1 MPQGKIISIKSF
13 SNLDNSVRI
22 KAQKFLKEKALYDW
36 LEYLKRIESSGY
48 GELVLKGFSKTSLDI
63 IEKFG
68 FMPIKIFYSTLSSV
82 TIKKGQKTSY
92 NFCNV
97 CSEILGF
104 YNSDKKFLTWLM
116 LIEKM
121 TNLAPE
127 ALEILLKEMS
137 FLVEKMNVSQMEDWF
152 LTCLRASSGD
162 MEKRIKLLS
171 LKDNEGLEWL
181 GQSAGIKSFKEQENK
196 LKIYTTAIWG
206 MNINIKEIPISNTKS
221 SIRRT
226 AFSNN
231 FVRVP
236 SSYPGFTGQLGEEVF
251 RAAIMHAAAHM
262 KFTHKRFEIG
272 KLKPIQVAIIS
283 IIEDARVEL
292 LSIKEFPGLK
302 ELWIPYHMATGE
314 SKNLNKA
321 YGPLTSRTLFSRLS
335 RALVDENYID
345 GNGWINRAK
354 DMFFKKKNRWN
365 DQTLSRELGNILG
378 NDIGQMRIQFNPKDY
393 LPDPIYRDENSG
405 IWNFDNE
412 NTKDFEELQTGIESY
427 QIERKETDDAEKN
440 FENSTVIEPL
450 AKIAPNKVSQS
461 KEAEIISLQP
471 EFDYKSGRE
480 NFNWCK
486 IKKYNFENKSNYYLN
501 NFLYENSKIVSNIKN
516 LIESSNISQPVKL
529 KKQHDGEELDLDS
542 CIESIID
549 IKRGSTP
556 SNKIYKKTNRKG
568 RDLLVSILV
577 DISESTN
584 DFIKDT
590 NKRIFSSII
599 EATGILSEAINK
611 SGDDF
616 GLATFCSN
624 KRDDVRYWKI
634 KDFKDKLNKSHINKL
649 ESMKPGFSTRLGA
662 AVRQAGDELVSQ
674 TNYRKLLLI
683 ISDGE
688 PSDIDVDD
696 KEYLVEDAKYAV
708 KRLAYNGIDVFCVG
722 VESES
727 NKNLS
732 RIFGNKNYVI
742 IKSASELQK
751 KLPLIYLTLSR

>member
-1 MPQGKIISIKSF
+1 MPLGKIISNKSF
-13 SNLDNSVRI
+13 GGLENNLRS
-22 KAQKFLKEKALYDW
+22 KAQKVLKEKALYDW

-48 GELVLKGFSKTSLDI
+48 GELVYKEFSKTSLDI

-68 FMPIKIFYSTLSSV
+68 FLPIKIFYSTLTSV
-82 TIKKGQKTSY
+82 AIKKGQKTSQT
-92 NFCNV
+92 FCRV
-97 CSEILGF
+97 CSEILDF
-104 YNSDKKFLTWLM
+104 YTNDKKFQSWLI

-121 TNLAPE
+121 VNLAPE
-127 ALEILLKEMS
+127 ALEILLLEMN
-137 FLVEKMNVSQMEDWF
+137 FLVEKMNVAQIEDWF
-152 LTCLRASSGD
+152 LTCLRASLGD
-162 MEKRIKLLS
+162 TDKRIKLLS
-171 LKDNEGLEWL
+171 LKDDEGLEWL
-181 GQSAGIKSFKEQENK
+181 GQTAGIKSFKEQENK
-196 LKIYTTAIWG
+196 LKIYTRAVWG
-206 MNINIKEIPISNTKS
+206 MDVNVKEIPISNTKS

-231 FVRVP
+231 FIRVP

-283 IIEDARVEL
+283 VIEDARVEL
-292 LSIKEFPGLK
+292 LSIEEFPGLK

-335 RALVDENYID
+335 RVLVDENYID
-345 GNGWINRAK
+345 GNGWITRAK
-354 DMFFKKKNRWN
+354 DMFFKNKSRWR
-365 DQTLSRELGNILG
+365 DQALSRELGNLLG

-412 NTKDFEELQTGIESY
+412 NTKDFEEFQTGIESY
-427 QIERKETDDAEKN
+427 QIEKKETDDAEKN
-440 FENSTVIEPL
+440 FENSKVIEPL
-450 AKIAPNKVSQS
+450 AKIAPDKVSQS
-461 KEAEIISLQP
+461 EEAEIISLQP

-480 NFNWCK
+480 NYNWCK
-486 IKKYNFENKSNYYLN
+486 IKRYNFNNKSNYYLN
-501 NFLYENSKIVSNIKN
+501 NYLFENSKTVSNIKN
-516 LIESSNISQPVKL
+516 LIESSKISEPVKL
-529 KKQHDGEELDLDS
+529 KKQQDGEELDLDS
-542 CIESIID
+542 CIESVIE

-556 SNKIYKKTNRKG
+556 SNNIYKKTKREG

-584 DFIKDT
+584 DFIKNT
-590 NKRIFSSII
+590 NKTIFSSII
-599 EATGILSEAINK
+599 EATGILSEAISK
-611 SGDDF
+611 TGDDF
-616 GLATFCSN
+616 SLSTFCSN
-624 KRDDVRYWKI
+624 KREDVRYWKI
-634 KDFKDKLNKSHINKL
+634 KDFKDKLNQNHINKL

-662 AVRQAGDELVSQ
+662 AVRQAGDELVSK

-688 PSDIDVDD
+688 PSDIDVEDN
-696 KEYLVEDAKYAV
+696 EYLIEDAKYAV
-708 KRLAYNGIDVFCVG
+708 RRLAYNGVDVFCVG

-732 RIFGNKNYVI
+732 RISGNKNFVI
-742 IKSASELQK
+742 IKSASELPK

>member
-1 MPQGKIISIKSF
+1 MSQGKIISIKSF
-13 SNLDNSVRI
+13 GNLDNSVRI

>member
-1 MPQGKIISIKSF
+1 MPEGKVVSI
-13 SNLDNSVRI
+13 NLIGNLENSIRI
-22 KAQKFLKEKALYDW
+22 KAQKVLKEKALYDW
-36 LEYLKRIESSGY
+36 LEYLKRIENSGY
-48 GELVLKGFSKTSLDI
+48 GELVIKGFSKTSLDI
-63 IEKFG
+63 IGKFG
-68 FMPIKIFYSTLSSV
+68 FLPIKIFYSTLSSV
-82 TIKKGQKTSY
+82 TIKKGQKISY

-97 CSEILGF
+97 CSEILEF
-104 YNSDKKFLTWLM
+104 YDNDKKFLSWLM

-127 ALEILLKEMS
+127 ALEIILKEMS

-162 MEKRIKLLS
+162 MKKRIKLLS

-378 NDIGQMRIQFNPKDY
+378 NDIGQMRIQFNPQNY

-556 SNKIYKKTNRKG
+556 SNNIYKKTNRKG

-577 DISESTN
+577 DISESTS

-590 NKRIFSSII
+590 NKTIFSSII
-599 EATGILSEAINK
+599 EATGILSEAINQ

-616 GLATFCSN
+616 SLSTFCSN
-624 KRDDVRYWKI
+624 KRDDIRYWKI
-634 KDFKDKLNKSHINKL
+634 KDFKDKLNKKHINRL

-662 AVRQAGDELVSQ
+662 AVRQAGDELISQ

-696 KEYLVEDAKYAV
+696 NEYLVEDAKYAV

-722 VESES
+722 VESDS

-742 IKSASELQK
+742 IKSASELPK

>member
-1 MPQGKIISIKSF
+1 
-13 SNLDNSVRI
+13 
-22 KAQKFLKEKALYDW
+22 
-36 LEYLKRIESSGY
+36 
-48 GELVLKGFSKTSLDI
+48 
-63 IEKFG
+63 
-68 FMPIKIFYSTLSSV
+68 
-82 TIKKGQKTSY
+82 
-92 NFCNV
+92 
-97 CSEILGF
+97 
-104 YNSDKKFLTWLM
+104 
-116 LIEKM
+116 
-121 TNLAPE
+121 
-127 ALEILLKEMS
+127 
-137 FLVEKMNVSQMEDWF
+137 
-152 LTCLRASSGD
+152 
-162 MEKRIKLLS
+162 
-171 LKDNEGLEWL
+171 
-181 GQSAGIKSFKEQENK
+181 
-196 LKIYTTAIWG
+196 
-206 MNINIKEIPISNTKS
+206 
-221 SIRRT
+221 
-226 AFSNN
+226 
-231 FVRVP
+231 
-236 SSYPGFTGQLGEEVF
+236 
-251 RAAIMHAAAHM
+251 
-262 KFTHKRFEIG
+262 
-272 KLKPIQVAIIS
+272 
-283 IIEDARVEL
+283 
-292 LSIKEFPGLK
+292 
-302 ELWIPYHMATGE
+302 
-314 SKNLNKA
+314 
-321 YGPLTSRTLFSRLS
+321 
-335 RALVDENYID
+335 
-345 GNGWINRAK
+345 
-354 DMFFKKKNRWN
+354 MFFKNKERWN

-378 NDIGQMRIQFNPKDY
+378 NDIGQMRIQFNPKEY

-427 QIERKETDDAEKN
+427 QVEKKETDDAEKN
-440 FENSTVIEPL
+440 FENSDIIEPL

-461 KEAEIISLQP
+461 EEAEIISLQP

-486 IKKYNFENKSNYYLN
+486 IKKYNFNNKSNYYLN
-501 NFLYENSKIVSNIKN
+501 NYLYENSKIVSNIKN
-516 LIESSNISQPVKL
+516 LIESSKISQPVKL

-556 SNKIYKKTNRKG
+556 SNNIYKKTNREG

-590 NKRIFSSII
+590 NKTIFSSII

-634 KDFKDKLNKSHINKL
+634 KDFKDKLNERHINRL

-662 AVRQAGDELVSQ
+662 AIRQAGDELVLQ

-696 KEYLVEDAKYAV
+696 NEYLIEDAKYAV

-727 NKNLS
+727 NKNLY

-742 IKSASELQK
+742 IKSASELPK

>member
-1 MPQGKIISIKSF
+1 MSQGKIISIKSF
-13 SNLDNSVRI
+13 GNLDNSVRI

-36 LEYLKRIESSGY
+36 LDYLKRIESSGY
-48 GELVLKGFSKTSLDI
+48 GELVIKGFSKTSLDI

-68 FMPIKIFYSTLSSV
+68 FLPIKIFYSTLSSV
-82 TIKKGQKTSY
+82 TIKRGQKISY
-92 NFCNV
+92 SFCNV

-104 YNSDKKFLTWLM
+104 YDSDKKFLTWLM

>member
-22 KAQKFLKEKALYDW
+22 KAQKFLREKALYDW

-529 KKQHDGEELDLDS
+529 KKQNDGEELDLDS

-742 IKSASELQK
+742 IKSASELPK

>member
-1 MPQGKIISIKSF
+1 MHQGKIISIKSF

-22 KAQKFLKEKALYDW
+22 KAQKFLREKALYDW
-36 LEYLKRIESSGY
+36 LEYLKRIEGSGY
-48 GELVLKGFSKTSLDI
+48 GKLVLKGFSKTSLDI

-68 FMPIKIFYSTLSSV
+68 FLPIKIFYSTLSSV

-127 ALEILLKEMS
+127 ALEILLNEMS

-181 GQSAGIKSFKEQENK
+181 GQTAGIKSFKEQENK
-196 LKIYTTAIWG
+196 IKIYTTAIWG
-206 MNINIKEIPISNTKS
+206 MNVNIKEIPITNTKA

-262 KFTHKRFEIG
+262 KFTYKKFEIG

-335 RALVDENYID
+335 RSLVDENYVD
-345 GNGWINRAK
+345 GNGWITRAK
-354 DMFFKKKNRWN
+354 DMFFKNKKRWN

-427 QIERKETDDAEKN
+427 QVEKKETDDAEKN
-440 FENSTVIEPL
+440 FENSDIIEPL

-461 KEAEIISLQP
+461 EEAEIISLQP

-486 IKKYNFENKSNYYLN
+486 IKKYNFNNKSNYYLN
-501 NFLYENSKIVSNIKN
+501 NYLYENSKIVSNIKN
-516 LIESSNISQPVKL
+516 LIESSKISQPIKL
-529 KKQHDGEELDLDS
+529 KKQQDGEELDLDS
-542 CIESIID
+542 CIESIVD

-590 NKRIFSSII
+590 NKKIFSSII

-696 KEYLVEDAKYAV
+696 SEYLVEDAKYAV

-742 IKSASELQK
+742 IKSASELPK